1 MIKCIWGTLGKCT
14 DFFTAGLFRC
24 FKMLQCSLKHK
35 ERGRVFTAIQTYVI
49 AIFNL
54 EAPHGIRALGTHA
67 WETIFESKESGL

>member
-1 MIKCIWGTLGKCT
+1 
-14 DFFTAGLFRC
+14 
-24 FKMLQCSLKHK
+24 MLQCSLKHK